1 MFTVKL
7 LQETEP
13 NGDLGWLIYLVLFFL
28 LMMVIVGWLVSRRN
42 ASRPEVQG
50 EARVQPQANM
60 PDDLK
65 RIEGI
70 GPKVE
75 NLLNSAGI
83 HSFAD
88 LADADAADL
97 QKKLDE
103 AGLQMM
109 DPRGWIEQ
117 ARLAAQ
123 GRWEE
128 LKKLQDELDGGRKTE

>member
-1 MFTVKL
+1 MFTLKL

-13 NGDLGWLIYLVLFFL
+13 NGGLGWLIYIVLFFL
-28 LMMVIVGWLVSRRN
+28 LLMVIVGWLVSRRN
-42 ASRPEVQG
+42 ASRSGIRDEV
-50 EARVQPQANM
+50 RVQPEANI

-75 NLLNSAGI
+75 ELLNGAGI
-83 HSFAD
+83 NTYEG
-88 LADADAADL
+88 LANADAADL
-97 QKKLDE
+97 QKRLDE

-109 DPRGWIEQ
+109 EPEGWIEQ

-123 GRWEE
+123 GKWEE
-128 LKKLQDELDGGRKTE
+128 LKQLQDKLEGGRRT

>member
-1 MFTVKL
+1 MFTVKW

-13 NGDLGWLIYLVLFFL
+13 NGDLGWLIYLVLVL
-28 LMMVIVGWLVSRRN
+28 LLLMVIVGWLVSRRN
-42 ASRPEVQG
+42 ASRTMFMD
-50 EARVQPQANM
+50 EARVQPVTNT

-75 NLLNSAGI
+75 DLLNGVGI
-83 HSFAD
+83 HSFED
-88 LADADAADL
+88 LANAEASDL

-109 DPRGWIEQ
+109 DPRGWIDQ
-117 ARLAAQ
+117 ARLAAK
-123 GRWEE
+123 GEWEE
-128 LKKLQDELDGGRKTE
+128 LKKLQDKLEGGRRT